1 MVPKQKHV
9 HLASWQSQCQRTL
22 YKEKRSKPK
31 VLLVKYHWNHHL
43 VLSLVSRS
51 ASAYHH
57 HVSFVLQYHH
67 GPKEVIRHDFTWKM
81 ERKWV
86 SKCPKDFEEVTPLRF
101 CLQRWWWNYLRDW
114 SPMTVWIFW
123 SPSKGSRCPEGW
135 YRFRMPQGFP
145 PGAVVS
151 VRIPAMS
158 LLMEEA
164 GADLPLGSEES
175 PLPRVSLNS
184 PLVPNW
190 VRIAHTLK

>member
-114 SPMTVWIFW
+114 SPMTVWFFGAPAKAAAARRAGIVFGCLKDF
-123 SPSKGSRCPEGW
+123 PRELW
-135 YRFRMPQGFP
+135 YRCAFQRCRCLWRKQVPICHSARRSHHCHEWVWTVLWCPIGWELL
-145 PGAVVS
+145 
-151 VRIPAMS
+151 IP
-158 LLMEEA
+158 
-164 GADLPLGSEES
+164 
-175 PLPRVSLNS
+175 
-184 PLVPNW
+184 
-190 VRIAHTLK
+190 